1 MTPTSP
7 DNSLP
12 AKPRYVLIGLGVA
25 LFIFIA
31 DQLCKWWMLE
41 IIDIDARPPIE
52 VTGFFNL
59 VMVWNPGVSFGM
71 FARHDMP
78 MVLSAVA
85 IAICCVLFMWLKKAE
100 TRYIAVALGL
110 VIGGALG
117 NVIDRFR
124 FGAVADFFD
133 FHLYGYHWPA
143 FNIAD
148 SCIFIG
154 VAVLLLD
161 SIVTSQKKED
171 ERCAMSDSE

>member
-1 MTPTSP
+1 MTQSSPENTS
-7 DNSLP
+7 P
-12 AKPRYVLIGLGVA
+12 AKPRYLWLGLA
-25 LFIFIA
+25 ASFFILAA

-41 IIDIDARPPIE
+41 VIDIDARPPIE

-59 VMVWNPGVSFGM
+59 VMVWNPGVSFGL
-71 FARHDMP
+71 FGRHDMP

-85 IAICCVLFMWLKKAE
+85 VAICLILFLWLKKAE
-100 TRYIAVALGL
+100 TRYVALAIGL

-117 NVIDRFR
+117 NVIDRLR

-133 FHLYGYHWPA
+133 VHLYGYHWPA

-161 SIVTSQKKED
+161 SIVTRPKKED
-171 ERCAMSDSE
+171 ER

>member
-1 MTPTSP
+1 MTPTP
-7 DNSLP
+7 PEQSLP
-12 AKPRYVLIGLGVA
+12 AKPSFFMLGLAIA
-25 LFIFIA
+25 LFILSA

-52 VTGFFNL
+52 VTSFFNL

-85 IAICCVLFMWLKKAE
+85 IAICLILFMWLKKAD
-100 TRYIAVALGL
+100 TRHLAIAIGL

-161 SIVTSQKKED
+161 SIVAGKRDK
-171 ERCAMSDSE
+171 R